1 MPTLVFIDYMGGTM
15 APAGLYED
23 PPLCGREMDDCT
35 SISFQ

>member
-23 PPLCGREMDDCT
+23 PPLIL
-35 SISFQ
+35 SS